1 MIQVITNPR
10 KVALNQFLLMLDYL
24 DKQRRSSAEQ
34 KEKQALIYYT
44 PQDVFGKLK
53 PGLQYDDCISTLEKL
68 DKFWRGN
75 EQESLYCITQEERAN
90 GILLSVTI
98 EISNNKLRNFEKV

>member
-1 MIQVITNPR
+1 MIRIIENPKR
-10 KVALNQFLLMLDYL
+10 VPLRHLLLMLDL
-24 DKQRRSSAEQ
+24 LH
-34 KEKQALIYYT
+34 KEKKSLIYYT
-44 PQDVFGKLK
+44 PQDIFGNLK
-53 PGLQYDDCISTLEKL
+53 PGLQYDDCISALEKL